1 MLLSPVEVEESTALP
16 SPLPPARP
24 ITGSYSNG
32 DKSKYCPHHT
42 AGTAQ
47 LPMLSPQHEVM
58 EAFHNPKAAKPDAR
72 SPSIWHQEVGDCLS
86 YI

>member
-1 MLLSPVEVEESTALP
+1 MLLGPAEVEASTALP
-16 SPLPPARP
+16 GPLPPARP

-32 DKSKYCPHHT
+32 DKPKYCHHT

-47 LPMLSPQHEVM
+47 LPMLSPQHEVT
-58 EAFHNPKAAKPDAR
+58 EAFHNPKAAKPNAR
-72 SPSIWHQEVGDCLS
+72 NPSIWHQEAGDCLS